1 MGRIRLRRLLTAGL
15 VLILF
20 LSLVASAVG
29 VAALVRGYLW
39 NRSKQET
46 MAAARGVERFLTAP
60 QDNPERAAR
69 WERRTERL
77 RANGP
82 PVNRALR
89 RFNRGPGQLLL
100 IKDGQL
106 AVEHEDQERDWSPLL
121 PELKAGLHV
130 QEFEGERWMVFVQ
143 DVESP
148 LADRFAIVRPWSPSV
163 KVVRTLVLYQIVAS
177 LIVLVLALGAVSF
190 FARRLSR
197 PLEELREKTKA
208 VGRAQ
213 VEKLQ
218 PSAVLEISDLQA
230 SFLDMS
236 RRVEEAMSSQ
246 RRFVADASHELKTP
260 LTAISGMLELMKNRP
275 EMEAEDRA
283 QALQV
288 AKKEADRME
297 SLIADL
303 LLLSRAQARRSGE
316 KSDVVLAP
324 HVEEQIETLK
334 LLFPDQQFQIQGDL
348 ELSHPINPGAFS
360 RVARNLLENA
370 AHYAGGKPI
379 EIEFGENEEGK
390 TFSVRDRGPGI
401 PEEKLE
407 HLFERFYR
415 TDSGRARTDGGHGL
429 GLAIVKALV
438 EEAGGKITCRSVEK
452 QGSEFLVTFKKS

>member
-46 MAAARGVERFLTAP
+46 LAAARGVERFLTAP

-69 WERRTERL
+69 WERRAERR

-106 AVEHEDQERDWSPLL
+106 AVEQEDQERDWSPLL
-121 PELKAGLHV
+121 PELKVGLHV
-130 QEFEGERWMVFVQ
+130 EEFEGERWMVFVQ

-190 FARRLSR
+190 FARRLAR

-213 VEKLQ
+213 VEKLE

-246 RRFVADASHELKTP
+246 RRFVADASHEL
-260 LTAISGMLELMKNRP
+260 
-275 EMEAEDRA
+275 
-283 QALQV
+283 
-288 AKKEADRME
+288 RM
-297 SLIADL
+297 
-303 LLLSRAQARRSGE
+303 R
-316 KSDVVLAP
+316 
-324 HVEEQIETLK
+324 
-334 LLFPDQQFQIQGDL
+334 
-348 ELSHPINPGAFS
+348 
-360 RVARNLLENA
+360 
-370 AHYAGGKPI
+370 
-379 EIEFGENEEGK
+379 
-390 TFSVRDRGPGI
+390 
-401 PEEKLE
+401 
-407 HLFERFYR
+407 
-415 TDSGRARTDGGHGL
+415 
-429 GLAIVKALV
+429 
-438 EEAGGKITCRSVEK
+438 
-452 QGSEFLVTFKKS
+452 